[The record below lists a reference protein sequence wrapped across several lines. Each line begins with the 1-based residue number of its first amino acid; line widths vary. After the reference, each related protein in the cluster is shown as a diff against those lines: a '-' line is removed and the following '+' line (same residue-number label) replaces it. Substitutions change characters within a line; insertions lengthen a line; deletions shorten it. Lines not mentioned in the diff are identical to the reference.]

1 MAADHFLRLGSI
13 TAKRGGILGAM
24 RHNKRMLPNDQAHI
38 DITRTALNYSL
49 VSDEA
54 PDIVARHAK
63 VQMAKADIEP
73 RKNCVL
79 AVEVVFSL
87 PVNNQKQST
96 APFFTDCH
104 EWVKTNFDGELL
116 AFDVHHDEAAIHA
129 HAIILPLIDG
139 EMRGNKLIGSPYNW
153 IRLQKKFGADIGARY
168 GLSFTRKKR
177 LSNSDRQTLEQLVLK
192 RLEGDPVMLSSIWPI
207 DRDNIHK
214 DPERYAQL
222 LGIELPLAEI
232 KSSKSFVDHKRS
244 HGKGSF
250 IR

>member
-1 MAADHFLRLGSI
+1 MADDHFLRLGSV

-38 DITRTALNYSL
+38 DITRTPLNYSL
-49 VSDEA
+49 VSDDA
-54 PDIVARHAK
+54 PEIVARHAK

-87 PVNNQKQST
+87 PVNHHQKNIEQ
-96 APFFTDCH
+96 FFTDCN
-104 EWVKTNFDGELL
+104 EWVKANFDGELL
-116 AFDVHHDEAAIHA
+116 AFDIHFDESAIHA

-139 EMRGNKLIGSPYNW
+139 VMRGNKLIGSPYNW

-168 GLSFTRKKR
+168 GLSFARKKR
-177 LSNSDRQTLEQLVLK
+177 LSNSDKQTLEQLVLK
-192 RLEGDPVMLSSIWPI
+192 RLEADPEALSSIRQI
-207 DRDNIHK
+207 VLDNIHK
-214 DPERYAQL
+214 DPVLYAQC

-244 HGKGSF
+244 QGKGSF